1 MSRETQVFL
10 SNGLMLDATEFE
22 WRFVRASGPGGQ
34 NVNKVSSAVELRWD
48 LRKSIYL
55 PVGVRLR
62 LETLSGSRLT
72 DDGVLIIH
80 AQRHRTQERNRAD
93 ALERL
98 IELAERALHPPKP
111 RKKTRPTRAAKRRRL
126 EGKRHQGD
134 KKRLRSKSYD

>member
-1 MSRETQVFL
+1 MSRETQIFL
-10 SNGLMLDATEFE
+10 SNGLMLDATEFQFS
-22 WRFVRASGPGGQ
+22 FVRSSGPGGQ
-34 NVNKVSSAVELRWD
+34 NVNKVASAVELRWD

-62 LETLSGSRLT
+62 LEALAGSRVT
-72 DDGVLIIH
+72 DEGVLIIQ

-98 IELAERALHPPKP
+98 VALVEQALHPPKP
-111 RKKTRPTRAAKRRRL
+111 RKKTKPSKGSKRRRL
-126 EGKRHQGD
+126 EGKKRQGD

>member
-1 MSRETQVFL
+1 MSRETQIYL

-34 NVNKVSSAVELRWD
+34 NVNKVASAVELRWD
-48 LRKSIYL
+48 LRKSLYL

-62 LETLSGSRLT
+62 LEALAGSRVT
-72 DDGVLIIH
+72 DDGMLIIQ
-80 AQRHRTQERNRAD
+80 AQRHRTQERNRTD

-98 IELAERALHPPKP
+98 IELVERALVPPKP
-111 RKKTRPTRAAKRRRL
+111 RKKTRPSRASKRRRL

-134 KKRLRSKSYD
+134 KKRLRSGRYD

>member
-1 MSRETQVFL
+1 MSRETQVYL
-10 SNGLMLDATEFE
+10 SNGLMLDAAEFE

-48 LRKSIYL
+48 LRKSAYL

-62 LETLSGSRLT
+62 LEALVGSRLT
-72 DDGVLIIH
+72 DEGVLIIQ

-98 IELAERALHPPKP
+98 IALAEQALHPPKP
-111 RKKTRPTRAAKRRRL
+111 RKKTKPTKASKRRRL
-126 EGKRHQGD
+126 DGKKRQGD
-134 KKRLRSKSYD
+134 KKRLRSRSFD

>member
-34 NVNKVSSAVELRWD
+34 NVNKVASAVELRWD
-48 LRKSIYL
+48 LRKSLYL

-62 LETLSGSRLT
+62 LEALAGSRVT
-72 DDGVLIIH
+72 DDGMLIIQ
-80 AQRHRTQERNRAD
+80 AQRHRTQERNRTD

-98 IELAERALHPPKP
+98 IELVERALVPPKP
-111 RKKTRPTRAAKRRRL
+111 RKKTRPSRASKRRRL

-134 KKRLRSKSYD
+134 KKRLRSGRYD